1 VLRKLLLA
9 SLFLL
14 TLATASTA
22 LVSGDDELPS
32 APAPPMKSESIFKP
46 RFGVVAKFSMIGV
59 GGDVG
64 MSLTPLANVR
74 VGTNGLNFSHSF
86 QANGI
91 KYDGTLH
98 YRSVEALVDITPFR
112 DWFHISPGLL
122 LYNGNNI
129 TATATV
135 PGGQNFDLGSVSF
148 RSSPADPVHGTG
160 KLTVRKSAPMVM
172 FGFGNPI
179 PHHHR
184 FTVFHDFG
192 IVFQGLPKATLN
204 LAGTACDPVTGLVCR
219 NVATDPIVQAQIVAE
234 QNKLNKDT
242 SIVRFYP
249 FASIGLG
256 IRF

>member
-1 VLRKLLLA
+1 LFVFLFLFGVVTA
-9 SLFLL
+9 SLA
-14 TLATASTA
+14 LAY
-22 LVSGDDELPS
+22 DDD
-32 APAPPMKSESIFKP
+32 APVPAAAPPMKSEGIFKP
-46 RFGVVAKFSMIGV
+46 RFGVVTKFSMLGV

-74 VGTNGLNFSHSF
+74 VGANGLSLSRSF
-86 QANGI
+86 QSNGI

-98 YRSVEALVDITPFR
+98 YRSVETLVDITPFR

-129 TATATV
+129 TANATV
-135 PGGQNFDLGSVSF
+135 PGGHNFELGNVSF

-160 KLTVRKSAPMVM
+160 KLTVRSTAPMVM

-184 FTVFHDFG
+184 FTIFHDFG
-192 IVFQGLPKATLN
+192 ILFQGLPKSTLN
-204 LAGTACDPVTGLVCR
+204 LTGTACDPVTGLLCR
-219 NVATDPIVQAQIVAE
+219 NVATDPFVQAQIIAQ
-234 QNKLNKDT
+234 QNKINKDT
-242 SIVRFYP
+242 AIVRFYP
-249 FASIGLG
+249 LASIGLG

>member
-1 VLRKLLLA
+1 MPRKLLF
-9 SLFLL
+9 LFLFLVTVATESFAL
-14 TLATASTA
+14 TC
-22 LVSGDDELPS
+22 GDDAPL
-32 APAPPMKSESIFKP
+32 PAPPMGPESVFKP
-46 RFGVVAKFSMIGV
+46 RFGVVTKFSMLGV

-74 VGTNGLNFSHSF
+74 VGANGMSFSHSF

-98 YRSVEALVDITPFR
+98 YRSVETLVDITPFR

-129 TATATV
+129 TANATV

-148 RSSPADPVHGTG
+148 RSSPADPVRGTG

-192 IVFQGLPKATLN
+192 IIFQGLPKTTLN
-204 LAGTACDPVTGLVCR
+204 LRGTACDPVTGLACR
-219 NVATDPIVQAQIVAE
+219 NVATDPTVQAQIVAE
-234 QNKLNKDT
+234 QNRINKDT